1 MQKKSENG
9 LKTAKNR
16 HFLGKNRQNMQKSY
30 AHFFFQNW
38 AFAHFF
44 WAFLKQRVK
53 LTSFLPTFLG
63 FCPLFAHF

>member
-1 MQKKSENG
+1 MQKTSENG

-44 WAFLKQRVK
+44 WAF
-53 LTSFLPTFLG
+53 
-63 FCPLFAHF
+63 